1 MTTENLITI
10 EHYKDIISILIDEKY
25 IEDFY
30 SLFKKRENVSIT
42 NNYVELQF
50 MFAEKSEITIN
61 NSHIVISIDEK
72 SFYTIQELL
81 KYYIDSDRNFPLDIS
96 LEQLTFSIRPTE
108 IVDVVFECGRF
119 IAQN

>member
-10 EHYKDIISILIDEKY
+10 EHYKDIISIL
-25 IEDFY
+25 
-30 SLFKKRENVSIT
+30 
-42 NNYVELQF
+42 
-50 MFAEKSEITIN
+50 
-61 NSHIVISIDEK
+61 IDEK